1 MGKSMKFFD
10 DMGRKTCQ
18 LIPIF
23 PIFCVIHENQK
34 NCLVI
39 KDINLMVLSQKNI
52 QMFLN

>member
-34 NCLVI
+34 
-39 KDINLMVLSQKNI
+39 KLSRYKGYQSDGIITKKKK
-52 QMFLN
+52 MFLN